1 MSLGNASQGIDFLP
15 AYQISAL
22 PYIVRLVHD
31 DFNLDGGEVAK
42 VSFPYVTSWLFL
54 RSSSLTSS
62 SNAEVAFIETG
73 IANNKTFII
82 DTQYYNENPLG
93 HTDPTLKVRC
103 KEIWIKKPS
112 GSPSTGATAD
122 EALIEIMAGL
132 TTIPSHL
139 FYSDITAIY
148 S

>member
-22 PYIVRLVHD
+22 PYIVRLVHG
-31 DFNLDGGEVAK
+31 DFDSVSNVAK
-42 VSFPYVTSWLFL
+42 VSFPYVTSWLFF
-54 RSSSLTSS
+54 RSSSITSS
-62 SNAEVAFIETG
+62 SNAEVSFIETG

-82 DTQYYNENPLG
+82 DTQYHNENPLN

-103 KEIWIKKPS
+103 KEIWIKKPA
-112 GSPSTGATAD
+112 GSPSSGATAD

>member
-22 PYIVRLVHD
+22 PYIVRLVSS
-31 DFNLDGGEVAK
+31 DFNLNTNTVAK
-42 VSFPYVTSWLFL
+42 VSFPYVTSWLFFK
-54 RSSSLTSS
+54 SNSTNSS
-62 SNAEVAFIETG
+62 SNAEVSFTSTG

-82 DTQYYNENPLG
+82 DSQYYNENPLG
-93 HTDPTLKVRC
+93 HADPTLKVRC
-103 KEIWIKKPS
+103 KEIYIKKPG
-112 GSPSTGATAD
+112 GSGATAD
-122 EALIEIMAGL
+122 GTLIELMAGL